1 MLLSWFMPS
10 VYGFTGRHSSL
21 GSRRLCVD
29 ISPSLPVPGGV
40 CVLALPGLPLP
51 VASRGDTEKPS
62 S

>member
-10 VYGFTGRHSSL
+10 VYRFTGRYSSL
-21 GSRRLCVD
+21 GSRHLSVGT
-29 ISPSLPVPGGV
+29 SPSLPVPGGV

-62 S
+62 P